1 MKSIPSATTL
11 LFASVWLC
19 GAVCNRVEFPP
30 VNSTLL
36 DPSGNFTLYVSNQSF
51 AISPVDIN
59 VQIDGEVVVHQN
71 FDVGTQHNWKK
82 FRIAL
87 PPGTH
92 SLTATSAKGD
102 ATLEQEFAV
111 TGEHWAV
118 VDFWYYPEAKGGA
131 GPTPRQFG
139 FRVQDSPIGF
149 M

>member
-1 MKSIPSATTL
+1 MKSIPATAIL
-11 LFASVWLC
+11 LAPVLLC
-19 GAVCNRVEFPP
+19 GASCNGVEFPP

-36 DPSGNFTLYVSNQSF
+36 DPNGNFTLYVSNQSF
-51 AISPVDIN
+51 AISPVDIK
-59 VQIDGEVVVHQN
+59 VQIDGDVVVHQN

-102 ATLEQEFAV
+102 ATLRQEFAV

-118 VDFWYYPEAKGGA
+118 VDYWYYPEARGGA
-131 GPTPRQFG
+131 DPTPKQLSFHI
-139 FRVQDSPIGF
+139 QDSPIGF

>member
-1 MKSIPSATTL
+1 MKVIPAAAAIL
-11 LFASVWLC
+11 LAPVLLC

-36 DPSGNFTLYVSNQSF
+36 NPSGNFTLYVSNQSF
-51 AISPVDIN
+51 AISPVDIK

-82 FRIAL
+82 FGIAL
-87 PPGTH
+87 PPGVH
-92 SLTATSAKGD
+92 SLTATSTKGD
-102 ATLEQEFAV
+102 ATLEQEFTV

-118 VDFWYYPEAKGGA
+118 VDYWYYPEVTGGA
-131 GPTPRQFG
+131 GPTPRTLSFSI
-139 FRVQDSPIGF
+139 QDSPIGF